1 MTSNVLSS
9 SGFSFRR
16 VWAYASY
23 YMPRLKWEL
32 LIYAGISLICA
43 ILCLIPAI
51 DDVQMIFFVGAWTV
65 LPILFY
71 CGPLIFATGPD
82 TRIINRLIPV
92 SAAEKMVFYYTYIL
106 IVVPV
111 VVFLLPLISAWIYMS
126 CPALQTEKLL
136 MLYQTKFNSWGIL
149 FLINIV
155 GGMFVVQACFWSV
168 EHFQH
173 NRMLMGIVAVI
184 VANIFMGIL
193 GGIIGI
199 AAAIKGFRKGFMEGL
214 NGNPANAEACAQ
226 EFLDNVMT
234 DLTVVHPLSIT
245 ILGVIVVLVCVTGWQ
260 TYHSLRYRNL

>member
-1 MTSNVLSS
+1 
-9 SGFSFRR
+9 
-16 VWAYASY
+16 
-23 YMPRLKWEL
+23 
-32 LIYAGISLICA
+32 
-43 ILCLIPAI
+43 
-51 DDVQMIFFVGAWTV
+51 
-65 LPILFY
+65 
-71 CGPLIFATGPD
+71 
-82 TRIINRLIPV
+82 
-92 SAAEKMVFYYTYIL
+92 
-106 IVVPV
+106 
-111 VVFLLPLISAWIYMS
+111 
-126 CPALQTEKLL
+126 